1 MGMFSV
7 LCGRKAE
14 KNMQQINYR
23 KGMSAMAVCFLIWG
37 FQPLYWY
44 MCSHLCGQIDT
55 FFLMACRIIWAAVT
69 CLCILKVQGK
79 LPQLRAVF
87 RDTQALRREIPASVM
102 LFGDWLVYL
111 WAVQNG
117 RVLECSLGYYIQPLV
132 VFALGAVIFKE
143 RLTWRHLVILSL
155 VVVGIVLSASGFGGI
170 PYVTI
175 ALALMFAV
183 YAAIKKS
190 LTIDSIVS
198 TTSEI
203 LMMVPAA
210 LLFILFFR
218 MGSDGMGGMTVLKQV
233 LMIGGGIVTGLPMVF
248 YAIGVRHLPLMTT
261 GICQYISPSLAIICG
276 AIMGETLTHEKLVS
290 FVFIWAGVLL
300 YLLNTVYE
308 EKRKKATGV

>member
-1 MGMFSV
+1 
-7 LCGRKAE
+7 
-14 KNMQQINYR
+14 
-23 KGMSAMAVCFLIWG
+23 MAACFLIWG

-44 MCSHLCGQIDT
+44 MCTNVCGEIDT

-79 LPQLRAVF
+79 LPQLWAVF
-87 RDTQALRREIPASVM
+87 KDKQVLKRELPASVF
-102 LFGDWLVYL
+102 LFGDWIVYL

-143 RLTWRHLVILSL
+143 KMSWRHFIIIGI
-155 VVVGIVLSASGFGGI
+155 VVVGIVLSASGFGGV

-203 LMMVPAA
+203 LMMVPVALRPFLPHGRQRHGQHDRHQAA
-210 LLFILFFR
+210 ADDRRRHHHRPAHGVLLHR
-218 MGSDGMGGMTVLKQV
+218 RAEPAAD
-233 LMIGGGIVTGLPMVF
+233 
-248 YAIGVRHLPLMTT
+248 H
-261 GICQYISPSLAIICG
+261 GICRVYQLHLQASSTS
-276 AIMGETLTHEKLVS
+276 AIMGEALTR
-290 FVFIWAGVLL
+290 AGELPV
-300 YLLNTVYE
+300 YLSGCDPVCVEHRL
-308 EKRKKATGV
+308 